1 MKIFDWSIIVIF
13 LGAMTAIGIYFSRKN
28 KNITDYFLGGRSMP
42 AGLVTLSVVG
52 ASISAGT
59 FIGAPQLAYE
69 GNLTYLMLSVSAIIG
84 GIMASLIFM
93 PTLYKANTIT
103 IYGYLGQR
111 FGQGAASSASIAFLL
126 GNLLMAGSRLF
137 IAAIAVSVMLYNDI
151 MFPNL
156 VISIILLGVI
166 TTIYTMEGGIK
177 GLIVIDAIQSLIVIF
192 TGMVCIYFILK
203 AIPAPIS
210 EIIDALK
217 SSPDGNKLLL
227 FDTKFSFSQPYN
239 LMGALIAC
247 TLFKFAQ
254 FGTDQEFVQRSLT
267 CRSVKK
273 ASRSLVFSQLVSLP
287 VVFIFMVIGFLLY
300 VFYACPNLMGINTP
314 SEVLNDSRQVF
325 PQYIFNHL
333 PSGLLGLTM
342 IGLLA
347 AALGSFNSA
356 INAMTSSFV
365 SDILLPIRNKT
376 KKLSSNNGEMKQSKL
391 MVVVMGALLT
401 LFAVLTAFMQ
411 EAGGQTLVD
420 FALGVMSFSYS
431 GLLGVFLCA
440 IFTKRGNV
448 KSVIAALIIGALVV
462 LALQP
467 FFMPAWTTTLFG
479 HVVDLA
485 WPWWIVVGG
494 SISFIV
500 CSLGSP
506 NKKQKESIE
515 SQE

>member
-1 MKIFDWSIIVIF
+1 MQIIDWSMIVLF
-13 LGAMTAIGIYFSRKN
+13 LGTMTAIGVFFSKKN
-28 KNITDYFLGGRSMP
+28 KDIHDYFLGGRSMP
-42 AGLVTLSVVG
+42 SWLVTLSVVG

-59 FIGAPQLAYE
+59 FVGAPQLAYE
-69 GNLTYLMLSVSAIIG
+69 GNLTYLMLSVGAIIG
-84 GIMASLIFM
+84 GIMASVIFM
-93 PTLYKANTIT
+93 PVLYKANTIT

-111 FGQGAASSASIAFLL
+111 FGQGAVSSSSIVFMF
-126 GNLLMAGSRLF
+126 GILLMAGSRLF

-151 MFPNL
+151 MLPNL

-166 TTIYTMEGGIK
+166 TTAYTMEGGIK

-192 TGMVCIYFILK
+192 TGLVCIYFILK
-203 AIPAPIS
+203 SIQAPFP
-210 EIIDALK
+210 EIINRLEAA
-217 SSPDGNKLLL
+217 PGGNKLLL
-227 FDTKFSFSQPYN
+227 FDTRLSLTKPYN
-239 LMGALIAC
+239 LIGALIAC
-247 TLFKFAQ
+247 TIFKFAQ

-273 ASRSLVFSQLVSLP
+273 AGSSLVFSQVVSLP

-300 VFYACPNLMGINTP
+300 IFYSCPNLMGINMP
-314 SEVLNDSRQVF
+314 SEALNDSRQVF

-333 PSGLLGLTM
+333 PSGLLGLSM
-342 IGLLA
+342 IGLLS

-365 SDILLPIRNKT
+365 SDILLPIRNK
-376 KKLSSNNGEMKQSKL
+376 KKKSTSTGSEMKQSKMMIVL
-391 MVVVMGALLT
+391 MGTLLT
-401 LFAVLTAFMQ
+401 LFAVIAAFMQ

-440 IFTKRGNV
+440 VFTKRGNV
-448 KSVIAALIIGALVV
+448 KSVIAALITGILVV

-467 FFMPAWTTTLFG
+467 FIMPVWTSALLG

-485 WPWWIVVGG
+485 WPWWTVIGG

-500 CSLGSP
+500 CSLGRSSE
-506 NKKQKESIE
+506 NTRLQSDTK
-515 SQE
+515 